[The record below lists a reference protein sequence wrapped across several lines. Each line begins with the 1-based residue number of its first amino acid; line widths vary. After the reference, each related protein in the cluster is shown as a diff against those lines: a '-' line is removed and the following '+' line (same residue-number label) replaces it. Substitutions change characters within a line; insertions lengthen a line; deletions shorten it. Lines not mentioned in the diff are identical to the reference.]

1 MRPEH
6 PGKSPVPSR
15 QERFRED
22 PLDWTSFLGRRAFDL
37 AAIARA
43 WKIALPPLER
53 LARRYMVDRADP
65 EIHGPRRERED
76 KLVMGLNVVRAAF
89 RAYDRGSPAVRD
101 AIVRLFLRKYLTPP
115 EKRGARRRFLERYG
129 TIPPAFLT
137 ISPEG
142 TCNLS
147 CRDCYAASIRGG
159 LPRLSAGEFSW
170 VLERKEEEWG
180 SWFTVVSG
188 GEPFL
193 WRDGDVDLV
202 EMARLHPSQYF
213 LVYTNGTLLDRDLA
227 RRLGEVGNI
236 TPAISVEGFE
246 RETDARRGHGVH
258 RRILA
263 AMENLREAGVPFGIS
278 VTANRDNARL
288 LLSDEFIDFWFERQ
302 GALYM
307 WLFHYMPIGRGIE
320 VERQVPPDVRAW
332 MWEREQELVHRRR
345 LFVVD
350 FWNMGPVSSGC
361 IAAGRGGGYLY
372 IDWHGRIHPCVFV
385 PYWTERVQDL
395 AAAGRPLTDALSSD
409 FFRRIRDWQRE
420 YSWRRPPAERG
431 NEIRP
436 CPIRDHHRVLR
447 RIVRESGANPG
458 TAAAAE
464 ALHDEAY
471 VEGMARYDEAVAA
484 ALDPI
489 WEAHYRDP

>member
-1 MRPEH
+1 
-6 PGKSPVPSR
+6 
-15 QERFRED
+15 
-22 PLDWTSFLGRRAFDL
+22 
-37 AAIARA
+37 
-43 WKIALPPLER
+43 
-53 LARRYMVDRADP
+53 MVEKADP
-65 EIHGPRRERED
+65 AVHGPRHERED
-76 KLVMGLNVVRAAF
+76 KLAMGLNVVRAAF
-89 RAYDRGSPAVRD
+89 AAYDRGSPAVRD

-115 EKRGARRRFLERYG
+115 EKRGARRRFLEKYG

-159 LPRLSAGEFSW
+159 LPRLTAGEFSW

-193 WRDGDVDLV
+193 WRDGEIDLV
-202 EMARLHPSQYF
+202 EIARMHPSQYF
-213 LVYTNGTLLDRDLA
+213 LVYTNGTLIDEELA
-227 RRLGEVGNI
+227 GRLAAVGNV

-246 RETDARRGHGVH
+246 EQTDARRGHGVF
-258 RRILA
+258 RRILR
-263 AMENLREAGVPFGIS
+263 AMEHLREAGVPFGIS
-278 VTANRDNARL
+278 VTANRENARL
-288 LLSDEFIDFWFERQ
+288 LLSDEMIDFWFGEQ

-332 MWEREQELVHRRR
+332 MWEREQELVHERR

-372 IDWHGRIHPCVFV
+372 IDWHGRIYPCVFV
-385 PYWTERVQDL
+385 PYWKDRVRDL
-395 AAAGRPLTDALSSD
+395 VAAGKQLTDALHSD
-409 FFRRIRDWQRE
+409 LFRGIRDWQSS
-420 YSWRRPPAERG
+420 YSWRRPPQVRG

-436 CPIRDHHRVLR
+436 CPIRDHHHVMRQLVL
-447 RIVRESGANPG
+447 ESGARAG
-458 TAAAAE
+458 HASAEE
-464 ALHDEAY
+464 ALRDPAY
-471 VEGMARYDEAVAA
+471 ADGMARYDREVAE

-489 WEAHYRDP
+489 WEREYRQP